1 MNEYGYEDNEVLM
14 RSVSQY
20 DDINADATRDALKEA
35 SKQLFPLADYVEN
48 NFAPQQETSQTRAHH
63 AEE

>member
-1 MNEYGYEDNEVLM
+1 MNEYGYADDEVLM

-20 DDINADATRDALKEA
+20 DGINANATRDALKDA

-48 NFAPQQETSQTRAHH
+48 NFVPQQETSQTRAHH
-63 AEE
+63 DEW